1 MLEHATKVVEGVFE
15 NRIRQQVKVDDMQF
29 GYMPGKGTTNAVF
42 VVIQLHEKY
51 GAKGKKVC
59 FIFYLFFDFL
69 GLEKAFDRVPREVIC
84 WAMRDLGV
92 NEWLVPAVVT
102 QEPWLGQFVVIVK
115 FLPRYAMHKRGL
127 CCGPVSVCLSVC
139 HVRAFSPDG

>member
-51 GAKGKKVC
+51 GAKGKKVLFIYL
-59 FIFYLFFDFL
+59 FIF
-69 GLEKAFDRVPREVIC
+69 
-84 WAMRDLGV
+84 
-92 NEWLVPAVVT
+92 
-102 QEPWLGQFVVIVK
+102 
-115 FLPRYAMHKRGL
+115 
-127 CCGPVSVCLSVC
+127 
-139 HVRAFSPDG
+139 

>member
-1 MLEHATKVVEGVFE
+1 MGQRVRKFYL
-15 NRIRQQVKVDDMQF
+15 
-29 GYMPGKGTTNAVF
+29 
-42 VVIQLHEKY
+42 
-51 GAKGKKVC
+51 
-59 FIFYLFFDFL
+59 FIYLFFDFL